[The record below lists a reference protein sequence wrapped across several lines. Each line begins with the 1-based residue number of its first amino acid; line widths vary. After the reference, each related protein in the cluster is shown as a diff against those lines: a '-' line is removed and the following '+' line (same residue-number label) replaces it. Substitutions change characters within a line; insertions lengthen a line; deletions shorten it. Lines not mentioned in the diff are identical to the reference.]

1 MGFYLCDLC
10 SYVVLLSLR
19 FQEYP
24 MVEFETDIRALDYL
38 NYWFVEIT
46 PDILAQLPGRA
57 EKGDFN
63 QRLLITLDHQI
74 QWQAGILALGAG
86 SGMITVQKDRLKK
99 LGKTLGD
106 SVIVQLEKDDS
117 EFGVPVADEINEY
130 WIQVPE
136 SKDRFDALT
145 PGMKR
150 YILNHVSTAK
160 STEKRLERTHLLLS
174 NLLLAPQGKETF
186 RFLLGKD

>member
-1 MGFYLCDLC
+1 MFIGARPWEK
-10 SYVVLLSLR
+10 SLLSLC
-19 FQEYP
+19 FQEYR
-24 MVEFETDIRALDYL
+24 MIEFETDIKALDYL

-46 PDILAQLPGRA
+46 PDILAQLPGRK

-63 QRLLITLDHQI
+63 QRLIITLDSKI
-74 QWQAGILALGAG
+74 RWQAGILALGNG
-86 SGMITVQKDRLKK
+86 SGLITVQKDRLKK

-106 SVIVQLEKDDS
+106 FVQVQLEKDDS
-117 EFGVPVADEINEY
+117 EFGVPVAEEIKEY

-136 SKDRFDALT
+136 SKNRFDALT
-145 PGMKR
+145 PAMKR

-160 STEKRLERTHLLLS
+160 SAEKRLERTHLLLS

>member
-1 MGFYLCDLC
+1 
-10 SYVVLLSLR
+10 
-19 FQEYP
+19 
-24 MVEFETDIRALDYL
+24 MVEFETDIKALDYL

-46 PDILAQLPGRA
+46 PEILAQLPGRK

-63 QRLLITLDHQI
+63 QRLIITLDHEVR
-74 QWQAGILALGAG
+74 WQAGILALGEG
-86 SGMITVQKDRLKK
+86 SGFITVQKDRLKK
-99 LGKTLGD
+99 VGKTLGD
-106 SVIVQLEKDDS
+106 TVTIQLEKDES
-117 EFGVPVADEINEY
+117 EFGVPVVAEIEEY
-130 WIQVPE
+130 WVQVPE

-145 PGMKR
+145 PAMKR

>member
-1 MGFYLCDLC
+1 MI
-10 SYVVLLSLR
+10 
-19 FQEYP
+19 
-24 MVEFETDIRALDYL
+24 EFETDIQALDYL

-46 PDILAQLPGRA
+46 PEILEQLPGRK

-63 QRLLITLDHQI
+63 QRLIITLDSKV
-74 QWQAGILALGAG
+74 QWQAGILALGNG
-86 SGMITVQKDRLKK
+86 SGLITVQKDRLKK

-106 SVIVQLEKDDS
+106 FVKVQLEKDDS
-117 EFGVPVADEINEY
+117 EFGVPVAEEIEEY

-136 SKDRFDALT
+136 SKARFDALT
-145 PGMKR
+145 PAMKR

>member
-1 MGFYLCDLC
+1 MI
-10 SYVVLLSLR
+10 
-19 FQEYP
+19 
-24 MVEFETDIRALDYL
+24 EFETDIKALDYL

-46 PDILAQLPGRA
+46 PDILAQLPGRK

-63 QRLLITLDHQI
+63 QRLLVTLDSKVR
-74 QWQAGILALGAG
+74 WQAGILALGEG
-86 SGMITVQKDRLKK
+86 SGLITVQKDRLKK

-106 SVIVQLEKDDS
+106 FVTVQLEKDES
-117 EFGVPVADEINEY
+117 EFGVPLPEEIKEY

-150 YILNHVSTAK
+150 YILNHISTAK
-160 STEKRLERTHLLLS
+160 SIEKRLERTHSLMT

>member
-1 MGFYLCDLC
+1 MIA
-10 SYVVLLSLR
+10 
-19 FQEYP
+19 
-24 MVEFETDIRALDYL
+24 FETDIKALDYL

-46 PDILAQLPGRA
+46 PDILAQLPGRK

-63 QRLLITLDHQI
+63 QRLIITLDKRVS
-74 QWQAGILALGAG
+74 WQAGILALGNG
-86 SGMITVQKDRLKK
+86 SGLITVQKNRLKQI
-99 LGKTLGD
+99 GKTLGD
-106 SVIVQLEKDDS
+106 HVTVELEKDDS
-117 EFGVPVADEINEY
+117 EFGVPVAEELKEY
-130 WIQVPE
+130 WLQVPA
-136 SKDRFDALT
+136 SKLRFDALT

-160 STEKRLERTHLLLS
+160 STEKRAERTHLLLS

>member
-1 MGFYLCDLC
+1 MI
-10 SYVVLLSLR
+10 
-19 FQEYP
+19 
-24 MVEFETDIRALDYL
+24 EFETDIQAIDYL

-46 PDILAQLPGRA
+46 PDILAQLPGRK

-63 QRLLITLDHQI
+63 QRLLITLDNKV
-74 QWQAGILALGAG
+74 QWQAGILALGEG
-86 SGMITVQKDRLKK
+86 SGLITVQKDRLKK
-99 LGKTLGD
+99 IGKTLGD
-106 SVIVQLEKDDS
+106 SVIVQLQKDES
-117 EFGVPVADEINEY
+117 EFGVPVPEEIQEY

-136 SKDRFDALT
+136 SKDRFDTLT

-150 YILNHVSTAK
+150 YILNHISTAK
-160 STEKRLERTHLLLS
+160 SPEKRLERTHFLMS

>member
-1 MGFYLCDLC
+1 MI
-10 SYVVLLSLR
+10 
-19 FQEYP
+19 
-24 MVEFETDIRALDYL
+24 EFETDIKALDYL

-46 PDILAQLPGRA
+46 PDILAQLPGRK

-63 QRLLITLDHQI
+63 QRLIITLDSKI
-74 QWQAGILALGAG
+74 RWQAGILALGNG
-86 SGMITVQKDRLKK
+86 SGLITVQKDRLKK

-106 SVIVQLEKDDS
+106 FVQVQLEKDDS
-117 EFGVPVADEINEY
+117 EFGVPVAEEIEEY

-145 PGMKR
+145 PAMKR

-160 STEKRLERTHLLLS
+160 SAEKRLERTHLLLS

>member
-1 MGFYLCDLC
+1 MI
-10 SYVVLLSLR
+10 
-19 FQEYP
+19 
-24 MVEFETDIRALDYL
+24 EFETDIQAIDYL

-46 PDILAQLPGRA
+46 PDILAQLPGRK

-63 QRLLITLDHQI
+63 QRLLITLDNKV
-74 QWQAGILALGAG
+74 QWQAGILALGEG
-86 SGMITVQKDRLKK
+86 SGLITVQKDRLKK
-99 LGKTLGD
+99 IGKTLGD
-106 SVIVQLEKDDS
+106 SVIVQLQKDES
-117 EFGVPVADEINEY
+117 EFGVPVPEEIQEY

-136 SKDRFDALT
+136 SKDRFDTLT

-150 YILNHVSTAK
+150 YILNHISTAK
-160 STEKRLERTHLLLS
+160 SPEKRLERTHILMS

>member
-1 MGFYLCDLC
+1 MI
-10 SYVVLLSLR
+10 
-19 FQEYP
+19 
-24 MVEFETDIRALDYL
+24 EFETDVKALDYL

-46 PDILAQLPGRA
+46 PDILVKLPGRK

-63 QRLLITLDHQI
+63 QRLIITLDSKVK
-74 QWQAGILALGAG
+74 WQAGILALGEG

-106 SVIVQLEKDDS
+106 FVSVHLEKDES
-117 EFGVPVADEINEY
+117 EFGVPVAEEIREY

-160 STEKRLERTHLLLS
+160 SSEKRSERAHLLLS

-186 RFLLGKD
+186 RFLLGKEK

>member
-1 MGFYLCDLC
+1 MIT
-10 SYVVLLSLR
+10 
-19 FQEYP
+19 
-24 MVEFETDIRALDYL
+24 FETDIKALDYL

-46 PDILAQLPGRA
+46 PDILAQLPGRK

-63 QRLLITLDHQI
+63 QRLIITLDKRVS
-74 QWQAGILALGAG
+74 WQAGILALGNG
-86 SGMITVQKDRLKK
+86 SGLITVQKNRLKQI
-99 LGKTLGD
+99 GKTLGD
-106 SVIVQLEKDDS
+106 HVTVELEKDYS
-117 EFGVPVADEINEY
+117 EFGVPVAEELKEY
-130 WIQVPE
+130 WLQVPE
-136 SKDRFDALT
+136 SKLRFDALT

-160 STEKRLERTHLLLS
+160 STEKRAERAHLLLS

>member
-1 MGFYLCDLC
+1 MIT
-10 SYVVLLSLR
+10 
-19 FQEYP
+19 
-24 MVEFETDIRALDYL
+24 FETDIKALDYL

-46 PDILAQLPGRA
+46 PDILAQLPGRK

-63 QRLLITLDHQI
+63 QRLIITLDKRVS
-74 QWQAGILALGAG
+74 WQAGILALGNG
-86 SGMITVQKDRLKK
+86 SGLITVQKNRLKQI
-99 LGKTLGD
+99 GKTLGD
-106 SVIVQLEKDDS
+106 HVTVELEKDDS
-117 EFGVPVADEINEY
+117 EFGVPVAEELKEY
-130 WIQVPE
+130 WLQVPE
-136 SKDRFDALT
+136 SKLRFDALT

-160 STEKRLERTHLLLS
+160 STEKRAERAHLLLS